1 MIPIV
6 LDPGRLRLAMVGR
19 GPVAVNR
26 LRGLLEGGA
35 QHLTVFSDDPGDSL
49 AAMAG
54 DRLVLAV
61 PDAEWLR
68 SFDVVWVA
76 DMDPWTSNT
85 IARAARAVGTLVNVE
100 DERSNCDFH
109 TPSLV
114 RRGDLLLTVST
125 GGRSPGLA
133 VRIRRYLERVF
144 GPEWAGRLDDVA
156 KKRTIWRRRGLP
168 LSEMARKTDE
178 LVASRRW
185 LS

>member
-6 LDPGRLRLAMVGR
+6 LDPSRLRLALVGR
-19 GPVAVNR
+19 GSVAANR

-35 QHLTVFSDDPGDSL
+35 ERLTVFSDSPSDGFAEL
-49 AAMAG
+49 AG
-54 DRLVLAV
+54 DRLVLAI

-68 SFDVVWVA
+68 EFDVVWVA
-76 DMDPWTSNT
+76 DMNPDTSAA

-100 DERSNCDFH
+100 DNRPNCDFH
-109 TPSLV
+109 TPSVV
-114 RRGDLLLTVST
+114 RRGELVLTVST

-133 VRIRRYLERVF
+133 ARIRRYLERVF
-144 GPEWAGRLDDVA
+144 GPEWGGRLDDVA
-156 KKRTIWRRRGLP
+156 KRRRVWRRSGLP

-178 LVASRRW
+178 LVERRRW

>member
-6 LDPGRLRLAMVGR
+6 LDPGRLSLALVGR
-19 GPVAVNR
+19 GAVAVNR
-26 LRGLLEGGA
+26 LRGLLDGGA
-35 QHLTVFSDDPGDSL
+35 ERLTVFSDGPSDEF

-54 DRLVLAV
+54 DRLVLAI

-68 SFDVVWVA
+68 AFDVVWVA
-76 DMDPWTSNT
+76 DMDPRISAA

-100 DERSNCDFH
+100 DNRPNCDFH
-109 TPSLV
+109 TPSVV

-133 VRIRRYLERVF
+133 ARIRRYLERTF
-144 GPEWAGRLDDVA
+144 GPEWGERLDDVA
-156 KKRTIWRRRGLP
+156 KRRTRWRRRGLP
-168 LSEMARKTDE
+168 LSEMARRTDD
-178 LVASRRW
+178 LVERRRW

>member
-1 MIPIV
+1 MIPV
-6 LDPGRLRLAMVGR
+6 MLDPGRLRLALVGR
-19 GPVAVNR
+19 GPVAQNR

-35 QHLTVFSDDPGDSL
+35 DRLTVFSDAPTGSF

-54 DRLVLAV
+54 ERLVLGI
-61 PDAEWLR
+61 PDAEQLQE
-68 SFDVVWVA
+68 FDVVWVA
-76 DMDPWTSNT
+76 DMGAELSD
-85 IARAARAVGTLVNVE
+85 AVACAARAVGTLVNVE
-100 DERSNCDFH
+100 DDRSNCDFH
-109 TPSLV
+109 TPSVV

-125 GGRSPGLA
+125 GGKSPGLA
-133 VRIRRYLERVF
+133 ARIRRYLERVF

-156 KKRTIWRRRGLP
+156 RQRSGWRRRGLP